1 MALVASLVVVGV
13 PQDAQAAAA
22 LPQNFR
28 ETGHFTGLRAPT
40 STAFAPDGKAFIT
53 EKRGIVK
60 VFDGLSDTSSQTVID
75 LRTEVF
81 NWNDRGL
88 TSVAVD
94 PAYPAEPYIYIVYAR
109 DAEPGGDAPR
119 WGGTSDNDDCPDSTN
134 GCLGTGRVA
143 RVQVD
148 TSIGVAV
155 GPAQPLV
162 TDWCMQFGSHAIDDV
177 RFGPDGYLYVSGG
190 DGASYSFPDWG
201 QQGNACG
208 DPPTPGASLSPPD
221 AMGGALR
228 SQSARRPASETA
240 SLSGSVVR
248 IDPVTGA
255 AAPGNPFAS
264 AQDDVRQRIIAYG
277 MRNPFRFA
285 FRPGTDE
292 LWIGDV
298 GNNNYEEVN
307 FVADVNDDSAENFG
321 WPCYEGPRAWGAFD
335 NVNVTLCES
344 LYAEGSAASP
354 AFAYAHD
361 SLVVPGENCSTGS
374 SSISGLE
381 FYSGTSYPAR
391 FRGGLFFADYAR
403 ACLWF
408 APAGADGRPDFSQVE
423 TFATAAG
430 TFRPVHITTGPG
442 DDLYLTDVSGGLVRR
457 ISYEGGNQTP
467 VASVSASVTSGSAPL
482 DVDFSAADSFDPDG
496 SALTYTWDLDGDG
509 AFDDATGATTSW
521 TYSDPAQVLV
531 RVQVTD
537 DDGASDEASV
547 VISAGNDPPQA
558 EITSPLA
565 DATWSVGDTVTV
577 TGVGTDQQ
585 DGQLSAESMEW
596 EAVLKHCPS
605 NCHEHFL
612 GTWTGDSSITLTAPD
627 HEYPSWIEVTLT
639 VTDLQGLSASTTRR
653 LDPAVTSLGFRTEP
667 AGLSVI
673 SGLDSTRTPFDQPVI
688 VGSTNSI
695 TAPEFQTLDGRR
707 YQFESWADGGDRSQ
721 LLLAAPDPQIL
732 TARYTDVGPADGDT
746 TPPSIPGPLLGGYE
760 DGLITV
766 TWPESSDDFGVEEY
780 VVHRSVTS
788 GFNPSGSTGVART
801 PDLTWSAPPTG
812 EGTFYF
818 KVVAVDAAGNSS
830 APSEQIEIVVPET
843 TPLDPAEDVLAIATG
858 DNVALTWSHPAP
870 GDTTF
875 AVHRSDTPDFS
886 PTFDT
891 LVLQTDSAVA
901 TDSDVPVGTWYY
913 RVVAQHPD
921 GRTAAASNSVSA
933 VVHLAGAYPVAADSF
948 DRSIS
953 GGWGD
958 APSGGTW
965 AVSHPADF
973 DVDSS
978 AGRVNNPSPG
988 TDRNAWLDQTP
999 VLDTDLT
1006 AVITAAPD
1014 LLTGRGQTVKLVA
1027 RRQAAYHEYRAV
1039 LNLRG
1044 DGRVDLGL
1052 RALTPGQTESGP
1064 TITLPQTHTPG
1075 DSWHLRLQVTGVEP
1089 TTLRAKAWPVGD
1101 PEPPSWNL
1109 TSADSTSTLQVA
1121 GAVGFGN
1128 YVSGSASGT
1137 PATTSVDYF
1146 AAAAVGGA
1154 LDTDAPTVPRDVE
1167 LVSTGP
1173 DAVTIRW
1180 SASSDDTAVAGYR
1193 VRLGGDVVVDTQQTS
1208 AAVTDL
1214 KPSTSYQIDVV
1225 AYDAA
1230 GNQSDPST
1238 ALTVTTSPVAPDSV
1252 LVAAGSVWAFRDD
1265 DVDLGTSWRDPGYVD
1280 ADWPRGVAQLGY
1292 GDGDEVTVVSPNLVT
1307 YYLRSQFSV
1316 ADAGSVSS
1324 LSMRVLLDDGAVVF
1338 LNGEEV
1344 WRDNM
1349 PAGEPVFG
1357 TRAVTFVGGAAEDA
1371 WREFDL
1377 PVSALVSGV
1386 NTVAV
1391 SLHNESS
1398 WSSDISFDMSLTA
1411 VGGGGEPPPD
1421 TVAPSVPQNVRVV
1434 SVGTDSAELAWD
1446 ASDDA
1451 GSGVA
1456 GYRVLVDADPPVEV
1470 AGTQVSL
1477 VGLSAGSSYE
1487 VSVVAVD
1494 GAGNVS
1500 DASVPVTVTTQEAPD
1515 TVAPSVPQNVRVVS
1529 VGTDSAE
1536 LAWDASDDAGS
1547 GVAGYRVLVDAD
1559 PPVEV
1564 AGTQVSLVGLS
1575 AGSSYEV
1582 SVVAVDGAG
1591 NVSDASVPVTVT
1603 TQEAPDTVAPSVPQ
1617 NVRVVSVGTD
1627 SAELAW
1633 DASDDAGSGVA
1644 GYRVLVDADP
1654 PVEVA
1659 GTQVSLV
1666 GLSAGSSYEV
1676 SVVAVDGAGNVS
1688 DASVPVTVTTQD
1700 DQAGPPQ
1707 VVTVSAVHDAFV
1719 SEGSPTQN
1727 TGSSWV
1733 LRPKGGSSAR
1743 VAYMSFEV
1751 PEPEP
1756 GRLLVGAELS
1766 LTMSSNVWAGGA
1778 DPYDVRLV
1786 PDTSWDES
1794 TLTWQNRP
1802 AVSGTLLGEIPGG
1815 TEPSETYTVT
1825 LSAADIVAL
1834 VGGQVSMAV
1843 LGPSSD
1849 SLEFW
1854 SSEHPGQDLTL
1865 TLTYQ

>member
-1 MALVASLVVVGV
+1 MVYALDTDGASLFVGGSFTTAAGVTRNRLAAFNAASGILRSEWSPSSNGTVRALIVGAGLVYIGGPFGRINNQSRAGLAAVESATGALDDQWRPGSSGGEVVSL
-13 PQDAQAAAA
+13 AQAAGGRIVMSGWFSAINGEPRDYVAA
-22 LPQNFR
+22 VDATTGALDPFAPAAECRDEANPCSVLDVVSSGELVVGAVAGPGGRATAWRLSDSRRVWSQYGDGDVQALAIRNGVVYAG
-28 ETGHFTGLRAPT
+28 GHFDPLFGVVDNAAQVRYQLAAVDLATGALLPWAPRLQADWGVWAIYPTDEALHVGGYFTSAQQDGSIRRYVRLPALFTGPDTQAPT
-40 STAFAPDGKAFIT
+40 SPT
-53 EKRGIVK
+53 
-60 VFDGLSDTSSQTVID
+60 
-75 LRTEVF
+75 
-81 NWNDRGL
+81 
-88 TSVAVD
+88 
-94 PAYPAEPYIYIVYAR
+94 
-109 DAEPGGDAPR
+109 
-119 WGGTSDNDDCPDSTN
+119 
-134 GCLGTGRVA
+134 
-143 RVQVD
+143 
-148 TSIGVAV
+148 
-155 GPAQPLV
+155 
-162 TDWCMQFGSHAIDDV
+162 DV
-177 RFGPDGYLYVSGG
+177 RVVS
-190 DGASYSFPDWG
+190 
-201 QQGNACG
+201 
-208 DPPTPGASLSPPD
+208 
-221 AMGGALR
+221 
-228 SQSARRPASETA
+228 
-240 SLSGSVVR
+240 
-248 IDPVTGA
+248 
-255 AAPGNPFAS
+255 
-264 AQDDVRQRIIAYG
+264 
-277 MRNPFRFA
+277 
-285 FRPGTDE
+285 
-292 LWIGDV
+292 
-298 GNNNYEEVN
+298 
-307 FVADVNDDSAENFG
+307 
-321 WPCYEGPRAWGAFD
+321 
-335 NVNVTLCES
+335 
-344 LYAEGSAASP
+344 
-354 AFAYAHD
+354 
-361 SLVVPGENCSTGS
+361 
-374 SSISGLE
+374 
-381 FYSGTSYPAR
+381 
-391 FRGGLFFADYAR
+391 
-403 ACLWF
+403 
-408 APAGADGRPDFSQVE
+408 
-423 TFATAAG
+423 TAA
-430 TFRPVHITTGPG
+430 
-442 DDLYLTDVSGGLVRR
+442 
-457 ISYEGGNQTP
+457 
-467 VASVSASVTSGSAPL
+467 
-482 DVDFSAADSFDPDG
+482 
-496 SALTYTWDLDGDG
+496 
-509 AFDDATGATTSW
+509 DA
-521 TYSDPAQVLV
+521 
-531 RVQVTD
+531 
-537 DDGASDEASV
+537 
-547 VISAGNDPPQA
+547 
-558 EITSPLA
+558 
-565 DATWSVGDTVTV
+565 
-577 TGVGTDQQ
+577 
-585 DGQLSAESMEW
+585 
-596 EAVLKHCPS
+596 
-605 NCHEHFL
+605 
-612 GTWTGDSSITLTAPD
+612 
-627 HEYPSWIEVTLT
+627 
-639 VTDLQGLSASTTRR
+639 
-653 LDPAVTSLGFRTEP
+653 
-667 AGLSVI
+667 
-673 SGLDSTRTPFDQPVI
+673 
-688 VGSTNSI
+688 
-695 TAPEFQTLDGRR
+695 
-707 YQFESWADGGDRSQ
+707 
-721 LLLAAPDPQIL
+721 
-732 TARYTDVGPADGDT
+732 
-746 TPPSIPGPLLGGYE
+746 
-760 DGLITV
+760 
-766 TWPESSDDFGVEEY
+766 
-780 VVHRSVTS
+780 
-788 GFNPSGSTGVART
+788 
-801 PDLTWSAPPTG
+801 
-812 EGTFYF
+812 
-818 KVVAVDAAGNSS
+818 
-830 APSEQIEIVVPET
+830 
-843 TPLDPAEDVLAIATG
+843 
-858 DNVALTWSHPAP
+858 VALTWAP
-870 GDTTF
+870 
-875 AVHRSDTPDFS
+875 
-886 PTFDT
+886 
-891 LVLQTDSAVA
+891 
-901 TDSDVPVGTWYY
+901 
-913 RVVAQHPD
+913 
-921 GRTAAASNSVSA
+921 
-933 VVHLAGAYPVAADSF
+933 
-948 DRSIS
+948 
-953 GGWGD
+953 
-958 APSGGTW
+958 
-965 AVSHPADF
+965 
-973 DVDSS
+973 
-978 AGRVNNPSPG
+978 
-988 TDRNAWLDQTP
+988 
-999 VLDTDLT
+999 
-1006 AVITAAPD
+1006 
-1014 LLTGRGQTVKLVA
+1014 
-1027 RRQAAYHEYRAV
+1027 
-1039 LNLRG
+1039 
-1044 DGRVDLGL
+1044 
-1052 RALTPGQTESGP
+1052 
-1064 TITLPQTHTPG
+1064 
-1075 DSWHLRLQVTGVEP
+1075 
-1089 TTLRAKAWPVGD
+1089 
-1101 PEPPSWNL
+1101 
-1109 TSADSTSTLQVA
+1109 
-1121 GAVGFGN
+1121 
-1128 YVSGSASGT
+1128 
-1137 PATTSVDYF
+1137 
-1146 AAAAVGGA
+1146 
-1154 LDTDAPTVPRDVE
+1154 
-1167 LVSTGP
+1167 
-1173 DAVTIRW
+1173 
-1180 SASSDDTAVAGYR
+1180 SSDDRSVQGYLVRSNGDVMADVPGTQVTVAG
-1193 VRLGGDVVVDTQQTS
+1193 LAPDT
-1208 AAVTDL
+1208 D
-1214 KPSTSYQIDVV
+1214 YGFDVV

-1230 GNQSDPST
+1230 GNQSDPS
-1238 ALTVTTSPVAPDSV
+1238 ALLAVRTQSPPVD

-1688 DASVPVTVTTQD
+1688 DASVPVTVTTQEAPDTVAPSVPQNVRVVSVGTDSAELAWDASDDAGSGVAGYRVLVDADPPVEVAGTQVSLVGLSAGSSYEVSVVAVDGAGNVSDASVPVTVTTQEAPDTVAPSVPQNVRVVSVGTDSAELAWDASDDAGSGVAGYRVLVDADPPVEVAGTQVSLVGLSAGSSYEVSVVAVDGAGNVSDASVPVTVTTQD

-1756 GRLLVGAELS
+1756 GRLLVGAALS